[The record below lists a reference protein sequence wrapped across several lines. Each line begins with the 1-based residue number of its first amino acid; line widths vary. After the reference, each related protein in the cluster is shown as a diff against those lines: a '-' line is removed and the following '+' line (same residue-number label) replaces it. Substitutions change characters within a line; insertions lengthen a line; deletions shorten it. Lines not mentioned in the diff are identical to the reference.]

1 MKVTNSAEKITS
13 FGGFNFVFN
22 SYMKSGLSDLIDK
35 QLGSRVKTFGFS
47 YSDIFANHLGVFLNG
62 GDCTE
67 DANDHLREHLQQVR
81 GMRVCSA
88 DTILRGIKELAT
100 DTLFLENPDSGVKHE
115 FNLNPK
121 LNDLLVKALK
131 LTGLLKTNK
140 MYDLDYDNQVQPTE
154 KYDAERTYKNTYG
167 YQPGI
172 ASINHPETG
181 QAMTVYIEGRNGNSQ
196 AKFLQEK
203 TLKRTFSNLHANR
216 IKINRFR
223 ADSASYQ
230 KKVVDEVEQ
239 HCRLFYIRAKRC
251 AKMDDRIGSVAVD
264 SWAKIRLGTQEM
276 EVADIS
282 DYCPF
287 GGEKPYRLVIS
298 RIKRRDSQTDMF
310 SGEAYTYRGILT
322 NDLESTNKDIVAF
335 YNDRGKSERLFD
347 VMNNDFGWAKMP
359 CSFLSENTAFMIMT
373 AIYANFYSYLIGEYS
388 KKLSWLKPN
397 YRLKKFIFRFI
408 TVSAKWI
415 RTGRNYVLKLYT
427 DKDYGPLLTNGQ

>member
-13 FGGFNFVFN
+13 FGGFNFVFK
-22 SYMKSGLSDLIDK
+22 SFKDSGLSDLIDK
-35 QLGSRVKTFGFS
+35 HLGMRVKTFGFS
-47 YSDIFANHLGVFLNG
+47 YSEIFANHLAVYLNG

-67 DANDHLREHLQQVR
+67 DVNEHLREHLQNVR
-81 GMRVCSA
+81 GMHVCSA

-131 LTGLLKTNK
+131 RTGQLKKNRL
-140 MYDLDYDNQVQPTE
+140 YDLDYDNQVQPTE
-154 KYDAERTYKNTYG
+154 KYDAEKTYKRTYG

-172 ASINHPETG
+172 ASINNMP
-181 QAMTVYIEGRNGNSQ
+181 VYIEGRNGNSQ
-196 AKFLQEK
+196 AKYLQEE
-203 TLKRTFSNLHANR
+203 TLGRTFSILGTNG
-216 IKINRFR
+216 IKIGRFR

-230 KKVVDEVEQ
+230 KKVVDLVER
-239 HCRLFYIRAKRC
+239 HCESFYIRAKRC
-251 AKMDDRIGSVAVD
+251 AKMDDMIGSVRKE
-264 SWAKIRLGTQEM
+264 SWEKIRLDTQEM
-276 EVADIS
+276 EVAEIPG
-282 DYCPF
+282 YCPF
-287 GGEKPYRLVIS
+287 GGDKSYRLVIS
-298 RIKRRDSQTDMF
+298 RIRRRDSQTDMF

-322 NDLESTNKDIVAF
+322 NDHVGSNKDIVAF
-335 YNDRGKSERLFD
+335 YNGRGESERIFD

-388 KKLSWLKPN
+388 KKLPWLKPN

-408 TVSAKWI
+408 TVAGKWI
-415 RTGRNYVLKLYT
+415 KTGRNHVLKLYT
-427 DKDYGPLLTNGQ
+427 KKDYGPLLTIGQ

>member
-1 MKVTNSAEKITS
+1 MKVTNSAEKITP
-13 FGGFNFVFN
+13 FGGFNFVFK
-22 SYMKSGLSDLIDK
+22 SFRDSGLSDLIDR
-35 QLGSRVKTFGFS
+35 QLGMRVKTFGFS
-47 YSDIFANHLGVFLNG
+47 YSDIFTNHLAVYLNG

-67 DANDHLREHLQQVR
+67 DVNDHLREHLQNVR

-88 DTILRGIKELAT
+88 DTILRGVKELAT

-131 LTGLLKTNK
+131 LTGQLKKNK
-140 MYDLDYDNQVQPTE
+140 LYDLDYDNQVQPTE
-154 KYDAERTYKNTYG
+154 KYDAEKTYKKTYG

-172 ASINHPETG
+172 ASINNMP
-181 QAMTVYIEGRNGNSQ
+181 VYIEGRNGNSQ
-196 AKFLQEK
+196 AKYLQEE
-203 TLKRTFSNLHANR
+203 TLGRTFSILEANG
-216 IKINRFR
+216 IKIGRFR

-230 KKVVDEVEQ
+230 KKVIDLVER
-239 HCRLFYIRAKRC
+239 HCGSFYIRAKRC
-251 AKMDDRIGSVAVD
+251 AKMDDMIGSVTKE
-264 SWAKIRLGTQEM
+264 SWEKIRLDTQEM
-276 EVADIS
+276 EVAEVS
-282 DYCPF
+282 GYCPF

-322 NDLESTNKDIVAF
+322 NDMESSNKDIVAF
-335 YNDRGKSERLFD
+335 YNARGESERIFD

-408 TVSAKWI
+408 TVAGKWI
-415 RTGRNYVLKLYT
+415 RSGRNHVLKLYT
-427 DKDYGPLLTNGQ
+427 QKDYSPLLT